1 MAKTTASIN
10 KPKDSKGSNGH
21 YLTVFYNVRGKTA
34 TKAAAA
40 LDGES
45 RYLSAV
51 GKGAAGRGRRPCW
64 NVLELLVCNAETVG
78 HSMITPANF
87 QRPYCKT

>member
-1 MAKTTASIN
+1 MAETTASIN
-10 KPKDSKGSNGH
+10 KPKDSMGSNGH

-34 TKAAAA
+34 KAAAA

-51 GKGAAGRGRRPCW
+51 GKGAAGRPCW

-78 HSMITPANF
+78 HGMITPANF